1 MHERHGDLS
10 AARPAECSVVRESIS
25 ATFDGELGPLDDVT
39 VRAHLDGCVGCR
51 SWQADLAL
59 VSRQL
64 RLQPVLAPASRQG
77 ELGTGPGATPDPTD
91 GAGAEQAAL
100 ASGRPSLA
108 ELITDQL
115 AAQQL
120 HRRQRLA
127 KQRLSRV
134 LLGVV
139 GVLQLALSIAQL
151 LGAATMTHLMTG
163 GGEHLSNESA
173 AWNLALGAGFLV
185 AAGLP
190 RLARGLLPTLG
201 AFLAVLS
208 IVSAVDLLQ
217 GNASAGRV
225 TSHLLVLLGAVL
237 LLWVH
242 VGHRDSDRSRR
253 GRPRSGAGAGGQT
266 DGAGW
271 DLTGSGDDDAPA
283 ESRRTAA

>member
-1 MHERHGDLS
+1 MVHERQGGPGE
-10 AARPAECSVVRESIS
+10 ARPAVCSVVRESIS
-25 ATFDGELGPLDDVT
+25 AAFDGELAPLDDAT
-39 VRAHLDGCVGCR
+39 VRAHLDGCGGCR

-64 RLQPVLAPASRQG
+64 RLQPVLAPAETG
-77 ELGTGPGATPDPTD
+77 LGADPAAASDTTAAAGMD
-91 GAGAEQAAL
+91 GAGAEPARPTTRQ
-100 ASGRPSLA
+100 RPSLA
-108 ELITDQL
+108 GLITDQV

-134 LLGVV
+134 LLGIV

-151 LGAATMTHLMTG
+151 LGAATMTHQMTG

-185 AAGLP
+185 AAGVP

-208 IVSAVDLLQ
+208 IVSVVDLVQ
-217 GNASAGRV
+217 GSATAGRV
-225 TSHLLVLLGAVL
+225 TSHLLVLLGAAL
-237 LLWVH
+237 MLWVH
-242 VGHRDSDRSRR
+242 AGHRDSDRSRR
-253 GRPRSGAGAGGQT
+253 GRPRAGAET

-271 DLTGSGDDDAPA
+271 DLTGSGDDAPA
-283 ESRRTAA
+283 ESRRSAA